1 MYCAFIDFRKAFDYL
16 NRNCLWFKLL
26 KSGIR
31 GSMYDIIKHMYEE
44 ATASVKHQGILSEKF
59 KCCLGVRQGES
70 IPPFL
75 FILFLNDL
83 DEAF

>member
-1 MYCAFIDFRKAFDYL
+1 
-16 NRNCLWFKLL
+16 
-26 KSGIR
+26 
-31 GSMYDIIKHMYEE
+31 MYDIIKHMYEE